1 MQLVTNE
8 TNDERL
14 LEYAEEIIEENGY
27 LAIAYDVKA
36 NHFYQ
41 QGDFKK
47 VIKYKNKAIDCAPY
61 SLEEYTDF
69 CEKLLVGVSLYE
81 NVNDK
86 QSARVCKRE
95 LVELNDRL
103 EEMKDRTST
112 LGWKIYDKPQ
122 LDLPEEYA
130 EIIEEYENSGEF

>member
-1 MQLVTNE
+1 MKKMSKENVVKT
-8 TNDERL
+8 
-14 LEYAEEIIEENGY
+14 IIDYNVD
-27 LAIAYDVKA
+27 YD
-36 NHFYQ
+36 HIIDSFYEK
-41 QGDFKK
+41 GDFKK

-95 LVELNDRL
+95 LIDISDRL
-103 EEMKDRTST
+103 AETKEKTSS
-112 LGWKIYDKPQ
+112 LAWKIQNKPE